1 MSAKISQKNS
11 PRLCTSCHGPIA
23 PARLE
28 ALPDTTICVE
38 CARKFPP
45 PPVDPSTL
53 DLSQAS
59 PITRNGFA
67 PKD

>member
-1 MSAKISQKNS
+1 MVAPNARAQ
-11 PRLCTSCHGPIA
+11 RLCSICQRPISEE
-23 PARLE
+23 RLE
-28 ALPDTTICVE
+28 ILPSTTLCVE
-38 CARKFPP
+38 CARNHPP
-45 PPVDPSTL
+45 APISAEKL

>member
-1 MSAKISQKNS
+1 MARKTKAPSRQCSVCGQ
-11 PRLCTSCHGPIA
+11 PIA
-23 PARLE
+23 EARLE
-28 ALPDTTICVE
+28 VLPDTTMCVE

-45 PPVDPSTL
+45 PPIDVSKL
-53 DLSQAS
+53 DLSEAS